1 MNGAPVGYLARQPRQ
16 KTELI
21 SASLEESLKHHRN
34 GFIFLTNQQLT
45 VSERSTLEKIAAG
58 KRKRCLIYHLERL
71 RVMLDSPAGY
81 GLRLRRLGAAMS
93 NEEQA
98 AFFATSGQSFT
109 EALNVQT
116 RAIDSLAR
124 RIDRF
129 GQEGLTLIR
138 DTAAVVAGA
147 VRGEHTALGA
157 MLEAAAATS
166 FKRALEDPKDAVST
180 HLSAPLLRYVHR
192 LIQAIDPAIAGKFR
206 ETQVWLVDPTGT
218 PTPGIESPSWDKVA
232 GLVKVLV
239 DDWNRDY
246 SGLLENPG
254 MVIPSIARF
263 FHRLVWIH
271 PFIDGNGR
279 LARAILA
286 LQAREL
292 LVLLED
298 PVLDHGAEYYLA
310 LREADEGKFE
320 RFEHLV
326 EIAVKHAG
334 YLQKSE

>member
-1 MNGAPVGYLARQPRQ
+1 
-16 KTELI
+16 
-21 SASLEESLKHHRN
+21 
-34 GFIFLTNQQLT
+34 
-45 VSERSTLEKIAAG
+45 
-58 KRKRCLIYHLERL
+58 
-71 RVMLDSPAGY
+71 
-81 GLRLRRLGAAMS
+81 
-93 NEEQA
+93 
-98 AFFATSGQSFT
+98 
-109 EALNVQT
+109 
-116 RAIDSLAR
+116 
-124 RIDRF
+124 
-129 GQEGLTLIR
+129 
-138 DTAAVVAGA
+138 
-147 VRGEHTALGA
+147 

-218 PTPGIESPSWDKVA
+218 PTLGIESPSWDRVA

-246 SGLLENPG
+246 SGLLDNPD

-310 LREADEGKFE
+310 LREADKGKFE
-320 RFEHLV
+320 RFEHLI

-334 YLQKSE
+334 YLHKSE